1 MHILSVR
8 DIYQFPPITWLAQ
21 STIPANGLALLY
33 GPTNIGKSFVALDLA
48 CSVASG
54 LHWLGRRVAEGPVI
68 YVAAGE
74 GVPGLRARL
83 KDGWA
88 EARGVDLRD
97 VPIHFLAEAV
107 QLHVSRS
114 SHAFLKLIAD
124 YEPSL
129 VVFDTLARCFVGGNE
144 NGVEDMGKVIG
155 ACDEIRSRT
164 GAAVLLVH
172 HTGRPND
179 EGRVHERGST
189 ALPSAVDTSMEVG
202 VPQGWDVEAV
212 PRQRVLRC
220 RKQKDAEFFY
230 PITFTLAEMRKY
242 GRVLSLVPTVG
253 PVDQVGV

>member
-1 MHILSVR
+1 MRILSVR
-8 DIYQFPPITWLAQ
+8 DIYQFPPVTWLAQ
-21 STIPANGLALLY
+21 HVLPTNGLGLIY
-33 GPTNIGKSFVALDLA
+33 GPTNVGKSFVALDLA

-54 LHWLGRRVAEGPVI
+54 LRWLGKRVLEGPVV

-83 KDGWA
+83 KDGWSV
-88 EARGVDLRD
+88 ARQVDLRD
-97 VPIHFLAEAV
+97 LPIHFVPEAV

-114 SHAFLKLIAD
+114 AHAFMDLIAD

-189 ALPSAVDTSMEVG
+189 ALPSAVDTSMEVCLAPDLA
-202 VPQGWDVEAV
+202 VDSV
-212 PRQRVLRC
+212 PRRRVLRC
-220 RKQKDAEFFY
+220 RKQKDAEFFF
-230 PITFTLAEMRKY
+230 PIEFELREVRKF
-242 GRVLSLVPTVG
+242 GRVMSLVPHMG
-253 PVDQVGV
+253 SDDSVGV